1 MLNTALLFFSGLAI
15 GALGT
20 LIGAGGGWM
29 IVPLL
34 LLGFSFTPPQAVG
47 TSLAV
52 VFFNALSGSIA
63 YMLQGRV
70 LYTMGILF
78 AAATIPGALLGA
90 RLVQH
95 LSSRW
100 FSVLFGGILLGVA
113 VLLHRGDRLL
123 APGGT
128 RGEATGAALQSPGSP
143 AMRLGILISFL
154 VGVLSSLFGV
164 GGGIIHVPFLIVV
177 LGLPVHAA
185 TATSHFVLAITSL
198 TGALIFLRQGEV
210 QLAVAASMGLGVLL
224 GAQLGAFVSTR
235 MRGEPIRRLLAV
247 AVAIFALRLVL
258 RAVW

>member
-1 MLNTALLFFSGLAI
+1 MLTAAILFASGL
-15 GALGT
+15 GVGVLGT

-34 LLGFSFTPPQAVG
+34 LLGFSFPPPQAVG

-70 LYTMGILF
+70 LYRMGILF

-95 LSSRW
+95 LSSQW

-113 VLLHRGDRLL
+113 VFLHRGHRLL
-123 APGGT
+123 APGDK
-128 RGEATGAALQSPGSP
+128 RGEATAVELQSLGSP
-143 AMRLGILISFL
+143 VVRLGILISFL

-177 LGLPVHAA
+177 LGIPVHAA

-198 TGALIFLRQGEV
+198 AGSLIFLRQGQV
-210 QLAVAASMGLGVLL
+210 HLAAAASMGLGVLI
-224 GAQLGAFVSTR
+224 GAQGGALLSTR
-235 MRGEPIRRLLAV
+235 MPGEPIRRLLA
-247 AVAIFALRLVL
+247 AALAIFAIRLILRV
-258 RAVW
+258 VW